1 MNELF
6 VFLLGFAGV
15 CSLPCSGALL
25 VLGNLIDRFPT
36 AYEDQRVRG
45 LSSPVASTRLA
56 VIVFWTLFV
65 SGSWAAMQESR
76 LVIIAGIT
84 TIIATFLFLLTAIVF
99 SVAVLAVLRRQR
111 AEIVRA
117 EREAAI
123 EAARIRLEKTAGVK
137 IVLPVPQKTRPVRRL
152 PSSMIEYLM
161 RQ

>member
-1 MNELF
+1 MNELLLI
-6 VFLLGFAGV
+6 LLGFAGV

-36 AYEDQRVRG
+36 VYEDRRVRS

-65 SGSWAAMQESR
+65 SGAWAVLQENR

-84 TIIATFLFLLTAIVF
+84 TVVATFLFLLTAIIF
-99 SVAVLAVLRRQR
+99 SIAVLGVLRRQH

-123 EAARIRLEKTAGVK
+123 ETARISLEKTAGVK
-137 IVLPVPQKTRPVRRL
+137 IVLPVPQKTRPARRL
-152 PSSMIEYLM
+152 PSSMIEHLL

>member
-1 MNELF
+1 MNELLLI
-6 VFLLGFAGV
+6 LLGFAGV

-36 AYEDQRVRG
+36 VYEDRRVRS

-65 SGSWAAMQESR
+65 SGAWAVLQENR

-84 TIIATFLFLLTAIVF
+84 TVVATFLFLLTAIVF
-99 SVAVLAVLRRQR
+99 SVAVLSVLRRQR

-123 EAARIRLEKTAGVK
+123 ETARISLEKTAGVK
-137 IVLPVPQKTRPVRRL
+137 IVLPVPQKTRPARRL
-152 PSSMIEYLM
+152 SSSMIEHLL

>member
-1 MNELF
+1 MNELLLI
-6 VFLLGFAGV
+6 LLGFAGV

-36 AYEDQRVRG
+36 VYEDRRVRS

-65 SGSWAAMQESR
+65 SGAWAVLQENR

-84 TIIATFLFLLTAIVF
+84 TVVATFLFLLTAIVF
-99 SVAVLAVLRRQR
+99 SIAVLSVLRRQR

-123 EAARIRLEKTAGVK
+123 ETARISLEKTAGVK
-137 IVLPVPQKTRPVRRL
+137 IVLPVPQKTRPARRL
-152 PSSMIEYLM
+152 SSSMIEHLL